1 MTDAVANDVSAK
13 LALLRQRFRDKA
25 VEEINVLASLIVA
38 IRSGQPDPTDVDSA
52 YRLLH
57 RLAGSAGTF
66 GYPDLGE
73 EARCL
78 ELILKPAAEGG
89 DLDAPGSSLIND
101 EFCRRLASL
110 KSLLDVDASED
121 APETSQQTVE
131 QVQDDQIALIVESDH
146 KAAQSLI
153 NGLGLYGYAAEC
165 LADPEGWQEKVSAPP
180 AVVIIRDQLYLPHAD
195 LFSASFS
202 DTPIICIG
210 AHDTFEGRYALAR
223 EGAEAFFC
231 EPLNLPVLADHLE
244 RLLSDHADAASG
256 KVLIVDD
263 DPELLEH
270 YRLVLSSGGMEAQTV
285 SHPADLLSKLSEFR
299 PDILLMDVQMGDYSG
314 PALARMLR
322 FDPEWLSLP
331 IVYLSSESD
340 RELQLDALSKGGDDF
355 LTKPVSDAFLLRTV
369 RIRCYRARQLDKLVS
384 RDSLTGLL
392 KHSLVKSEVR
402 KEHMRCQRMKHVS
415 VVAML
420 DLDHFKKVNDTQGHR
435 AGDMVIKGL
444 ANLLRHRLRKTDIIG
459 RYGGEEFIAAL
470 PECSVERSIAIFQSI
485 CDDFSKIVF
494 SGSSGDF
501 SVSLSVGA
509 ASLGNYEQMEEA
521 IEAADQAL
529 YQRKRSG
536 RNGVTVAPSL

>member
-1 MTDAVANDVSAK
+1 MPDAVTNDVSAK
-13 LALLRQRFRDKA
+13 LELLRQRFRDKA
-25 VEEINVLASLIVA
+25 AEEIDVLAKLIVA

-78 ELILKPAAEGG
+78 ELILKPAAEG
-89 DLDAPGSSLIND
+89 DEVISPDSPLIND
-101 EFCRRLASL
+101 EFCRRLSVL
-110 KSLLDVDASED
+110 KALLEVDTSSPASE
-121 APETSQQTVE
+121 TSERSVDQAQE
-131 QVQDDQIALIVESDH
+131 DQIALIVESDH
-146 KAAQSLI
+146 AAAQQLI

-165 LADPEGWQEKVSAPP
+165 LSDPEGWQEKVSSPP
-180 AVVIIRDQLYLPHAD
+180 SVVIIRDELYLPHAD

-202 DTPIICIG
+202 DIPIICIG
-210 AHDTFEGRYALAR
+210 AQDTFEGRYALAR

-285 SHPADLLSKLSEFR
+285 SDPSALLSKLSEFR
-299 PDILLMDVQMGDYSG
+299 PDILLMDVQMGEYAG

-402 KEHMRCQRMKHVS
+402 KEHARCQRMKHVS

-420 DLDHFKKVNDTQGHR
+420 DLDHFKQVNDTQGHR

-459 RYGGEEFIAAL
+459 RYGGEEFIVAL
-470 PECSVERSIAIFQSI
+470 PECNVERSLQVFQSI
-485 CDDFSKIVF
+485 CEDFSQIVF
-494 SGSSGDF
+494 TGSGGQF
-501 SVSLSVGA
+501 SVTLSAGVA
-509 ASLGNYEQMEEA
+509 ALSDFEQMEDA

-529 YQRKRSG
+529 YQRKRLG